1 MGLLGLIWAVAGAI
15 GPLLGGVFTEFIS
28 WRWIFWINLPISG
41 TAFLL
46 LLFFLDV
53 HNPRTPLIVGIKAID
68 WFGTV
73 TILGLMVMLLL
84 GLDFG
89 NAAFPWR
96 SPTVIGLIVGGG
108 CMGGFFLWSE
118 KSLAKYPLMPLGIFR
133 STSNVACLLVA
144 FFHDFVGSSFRSTNT
159 SKREI
164 RLS

>member
-1 MGLLGLIWAVAGAI
+1 LGHFSVVSSQNSSAGV
-15 GPLLGGVFTEFIS
+15 GS
-28 WRWIFWINLPISG
+28 SG

-89 NAAFPWR
+89 GARFPWK
-96 SPTVIGLIVGGG
+96 SPTVIGLIVAGGLYG
-108 CMGGFFLWSE
+108 RVFLVE
-118 KSLAKYPLMPLGIFR
+118 
-133 STSNVACLLVA
+133 
-144 FFHDFVGSSFRSTNT
+144 
-159 SKREI
+159 
-164 RLS
+164 